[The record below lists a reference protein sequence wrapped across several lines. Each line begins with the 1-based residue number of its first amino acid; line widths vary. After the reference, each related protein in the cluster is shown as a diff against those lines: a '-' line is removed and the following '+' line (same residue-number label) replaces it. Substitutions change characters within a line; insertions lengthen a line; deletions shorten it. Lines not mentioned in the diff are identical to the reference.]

1 MLVDFFGMSNSDKER
16 IPTTHSS
23 APDLPE
29 RASSEYPAFLVKVM
43 APSKNEKNHAS
54 VLVPARLFI
63 SDSCPY
69 SKSTI
74 QSPFGGCHPP
84 FLILKN
90 KQVLSLPSEA
100 YNWTGSAEEIG
111 SIAELPVKLMD
122 GCNVPSPSYSFAILR
137 GSFWELIPQMLREGG
152 IGSLGCKGR

>member
-90 KQVLSLPSEA
+90 KQVTLWGLELDWLSWGNREHSRA
-100 YNWTGSAEEIG
+100 ACEI
-111 SIAELPVKLMD
+111 D
-122 GCNVPSPSYSFAILR
+122 GRVQCPITILQLCNSQRLFLR
-137 GSFWELIPQMLREGG
+137 VNTSDA
-152 IGSLGCKGR
+152 